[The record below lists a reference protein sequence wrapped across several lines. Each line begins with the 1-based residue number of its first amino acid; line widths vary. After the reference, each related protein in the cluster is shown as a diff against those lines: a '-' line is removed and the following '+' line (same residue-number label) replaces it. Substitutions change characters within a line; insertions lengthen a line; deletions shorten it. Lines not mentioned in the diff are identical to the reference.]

1 MRAGRNPKRHTHEPP
16 STESESKEERFDFAF
31 FISLG
36 IFAALFLIIFIPA
49 LGPLLVF
56 ILVPYLAGYQSGKF
70 VNKSDG
76 IRIALITGFIWSVI
90 EVYIILSLLGSLQLA
105 VAEPGL
111 HTFTDWLLIVI
122 IFVLNISFCTLG
134 TIFSPR
140 KKEEAEEEA
149 ES

>member
-1 MRAGRNPKRHTHEPP
+1 MQTGRNPKRHSHEPP
-16 STESESKEERFDFAF
+16 SKEPAAKEERFDYAF
-31 FISLG
+31 LISLG

-76 IRIALITGFIWSVI
+76 MRIALITGFIWSVI
-90 EVYIILSLLGSLQLA
+90 EVYIILSLLSSLQLA

-122 IFVLNISFCTLG
+122 IFILNISFCMLG

-140 KKEEAEEEA
+140 AFGKDDEET